1 MRASCHE
8 RHRAGYACPWQD
20 VRNNDGSVVAE
31 AARERDPYELAIDE
45 PGFLEAVG
53 AVYRGRL
60 APLDALWWFSHP
72 DDPTPDGRPAPSAV
86 LRALQRR
93 AFAADGDAAG
103 DSAVARAI
111 LAAEEGLAAER
122 TAIGAAVAVVRAR
135 RAATPGAGSAFA
147 EPAAEP
153 AADRTAD
160 RAPEPDAA
168 EPAPEAEPE
177 PVPVGTDPARMTRR
191 RIILAA
197 GLAAAVALGAV
208 LGGAA
213 TAVVGSGSSAAGPST
228 GPSIV
233 STDDAAPTSVT
244 PVLIARIFERVQTSR
259 DVPVAAM
266 PEAFDPDSFR
276 YLGSA
281 GWTDADVDG
290 VTDTPYYAARGPQ
303 GTVCLVVVQEDSGYL
318 STCAH
323 EAAYPS
329 AGLRLSWQAADLH
342 PAQEDGSA
350 GLVLDITV
358 TWLNDATIE
367 TRGSSRPRISPPPE
381 G

>member
-31 AARERDPYELAIDE
+31 ARRERDPYEQALGE
-45 PGFLEAVG
+45 PDFLEAVA

-72 DDPTPDGRPAPSAV
+72 DDPAPDGRPAPSAA

-103 DSAVARAI
+103 DGAVARAI
-111 LAAEEGLAAER
+111 LEAEEGLAAER
-122 TAIGAAVAVVRAR
+122 AAIGAAVAVVLAGRAGV
-135 RAATPGAGSAFA
+135 PGAEGSATA
-147 EPAAEP
+147 ESATEPGAAKPAPEL
-153 AADRTAD
+153 D
-160 RAPEPDAA
+160 PEPDS
-168 EPAPEAEPE
+168 
-177 PVPVGTDPARMTRR
+177 VRVGTGPARMPRR
-191 RIILAA
+191 RILLAA

-213 TAVVGSGSSAAGPST
+213 TAVVGSGSSAAGSST
-228 GPSIV
+228 AGPSIIPT
-233 STDDAAPTSVT
+233 SDAAPTSIT

-266 PEAFDPDSFR
+266 PEAFDPESFR

-323 EAAYPS
+323 EAAYPA

-342 PAQEDGSA
+342 PVQEDGSG

-358 TWLNDATIE
+358 TWLSDATIE
-367 TRGSSRPRISPPPE
+367 TRGSSRPRISPTPA